1 MSKEKHSPAFIC
13 SKIVSLISEMENK
26 IGEVEEL
33 LQQLETSATTDRLR
47 TEVAAIDRQLE
58 HALKATIQ
66 ARF

>member
-1 MSKEKHSPAFIC
+1 MSKQSPAHIV
-13 SKIVSLISEMENK
+13 SKIVALLSDMEQK
-26 IGEVEEL
+26 IGEVEQL

-47 TEVAAIDRQLE
+47 EEVAGIDRQLE